1 MRSIVRASLGAM
13 TTKADIQ
20 ALLHFLHN
28 QFISEAKTAPLL
40 EPSKDSIHLPLREA
54 YAIHGMANEG
64 YLKDL

>member
-20 ALLHFLHN
+20 ALLHFLHS

-40 EPSKDSIHLPLREA
+40 ESSKDSIPLPLRDA

-64 YLKDL
+64 YLKDS